1 MNRIVTFNNF
11 SIKEQMNY
19 DDDSEKAIKK
29 EEIKKIENTD
39 SLDEFA
45 KRIQSAKNGGVIK
58 VGKYLFKVK
67 QLEDSDTLDIYY
79 TNIDIRN
86 NQKLRKP
93 MNPTKVQRNKLAV
106 ILELEYW
113 GLSEGGELTPD
124 YNNKTP
130 YLFITNPGKRE
141 SKIYLSTN
149 NVKDVYED
157 STNTLI
163 NLEETQKELYEKLRD
178 LMLRYNLIKDISAK
192 YDLSK
197 ADGPNQSDK
206 VA

>member
-11 SIKEQMNY
+11 TVKEQMNY
-19 DDDSEKAIKK
+19 DDGSEKAIEK
-29 EEIKKIENTD
+29 EETNKIENTD
-39 SLDEFA
+39 SLGEFA

-67 QLEDSDTLDIYY
+67 KSEDSDLLDIYY

-86 NQKLRKP
+86 NQKLKKP
-93 MNPTKVQRNKLAV
+93 MDPTKVQRNKLAV

-113 GLSEGGELTPD
+113 GLSEGGELSQD
-124 YNNKTP
+124 YNNKKP
-130 YLFITNPGKRE
+130 YLFITNPGKRD

-197 ADGPNQSDK
+197 ADGPNQSDQ

>member
-1 MNRIVTFNNF
+1 
-11 SIKEQMNY
+11 MNY
-19 DDDSEKAIKK
+19 DDGSEKAIEK
-29 EEIKKIENTD
+29 EETKKIENTD
-39 SLDEFA
+39 SLGEFA

-67 QLEDSDTLDIYY
+67 KSEDSDLLDIYY

-86 NQKLRKP
+86 NQKLKKP
-93 MNPTKVQRNKLAV
+93 MDPTKVQRNKLAV

-113 GLSEGGELTPD
+113 GLSEGGELSQD
-124 YNNKTP
+124 YNNKKP
-130 YLFITNPGKRE
+130 YLFITNPGKRD

-197 ADGPNQSDK
+197 ADGPNQSDQ

>member
-11 SIKEQMNY
+11 TVKEQMNY
-19 DDDSEKAIKK
+19 DDGSEKAIEK
-29 EEIKKIENTD
+29 EETKKIENTD
-39 SLDEFA
+39 SLGEFA

-67 QLEDSDTLDIYY
+67 KSEDSDLLDIYY

-86 NQKLRKP
+86 NQKLKKP
-93 MNPTKVQRNKLAV
+93 MDPTKVQRNKLAV

-113 GLSEGGELTPD
+113 GLSEGGELSQD
-124 YNNKTP
+124 YNNKKP
-130 YLFITNPGKRE
+130 YLFITNPGKRD

-149 NVKDVYED
+149 NVKDVYEN

-197 ADGPNQSDK
+197 ADGPNQSDQ